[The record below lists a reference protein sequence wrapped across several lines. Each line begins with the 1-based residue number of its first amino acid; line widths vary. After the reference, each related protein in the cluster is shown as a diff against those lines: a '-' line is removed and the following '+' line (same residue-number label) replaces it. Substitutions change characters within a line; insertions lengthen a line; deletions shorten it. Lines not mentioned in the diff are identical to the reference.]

1 MLSCDCSS
9 LLYISN
15 SSVKHLSELCRVLG
29 NILSL
34 GSIPRISGFSSSGVG
49 LRICI
54 SNKFPGS
61 SDDAENNQ
69 GLACC
74 GANQLAGGGKEIQTD
89 GCECSLTGERKRT
102 YQNIQQKTETRK
114 EVSN

>member
-1 MLSCDCSS
+1 M
-9 LLYISN
+9 
-15 SSVKHLSELCRVLG
+15 
-29 NILSL
+29 
-34 GSIPRISGFSSSGVG
+34 G

>member
-34 GSIPRISGFSSSGVG
+34 GSTPRISGFSSSGVG

-54 SNKFPGS
+54 SNKFLVMLLLHIIIK
-61 SDDAENNQ
+61 DHNF
-69 GLACC
+69 
-74 GANQLAGGGKEIQTD
+74 TH
-89 GCECSLTGERKRT
+89 T
-102 YQNIQQKTETRK
+102 
-114 EVSN
+114 